1 MIAFFFFS
9 LPTCPVILTSRISI
23 FIAFDTFFL
32 FFVLSRVKE
41 GLSNILF
48 SWPNPYFP
56 EPSMSFQKKKK
67 LKKKEKTQNRSI
79 VSFPPCKL
87 FFSFLFFLT
96 LASHAIFIITLP
108 FPSPQPRPDSGKQT
122 AGSGKW
128 TVTARMKMTFY
139 PFLFLFPFSPAPV
152 ASGSGSGSGLVEWA
166 GLKPEEGVLVQVRLL
181 SSLWRV

>member
-1 MIAFFFFS
+1 MIAFFFS

-56 EPSMSFQKKKK
+56 EPSMSFQKKKA
-67 LKKKEKTQNRSI
+67 KKKRKNTKPLNCFLPTVQA
-79 VSFPPCKL
+79 L
-87 FFSFLFFLT
+87 FSFLFFLT
-96 LASHAIFIITLP
+96 LTSHAIFTITLP

-128 TVTARMKMTFY
+128 TVTARMKRTFY